1 MTRLFQLLARL
12 PLSWMQRLGWCMGW
26 LVWALSPT
34 YRRHF
39 KRNVASA
46 EMIWPDARPAVGAT
60 GVMLAE
66 LPWLW
71 MRPPSQALQGLIR
84 WEGEQHLEAAL
95 SQGRGVIVMSP
106 HIGCWEVGAQAI
118 AERFGPRFGPLV
130 ALFRPARKAWL
141 EPLVAQARNRP
152 YLDTVPTSLS
162 GVRTLIRTLR
172 GGGYTAILP
181 DQVPPQ
187 GQGVWAP
194 FFGRPVYTMTLV
206 AKLAQQSG
214 ALVLLS
220 WCERLAPG
228 QGYHIHMQPWDVPEF
243 RNPDTSPEEA
253 ARAINEAVEHLVR
266 RAPGQY
272 LWGYARDKQ
281 PREGV

>member
-1 MTRLFQLLARL
+1 MTRLFQFLARVPL
-12 PLSWMQRLGWCMGW
+12 PWMQRLGWCLGW
-26 LVWALSPT
+26 LVWALSPA
-34 YRRHF
+34 YRRQFRHNITAAGLTW
-39 KRNVASA
+39 RETRA
-46 EMIWPDARPAVGAT
+46 AVGAT
-60 GVMLAE
+60 GQMLAE

-71 MRPPSQALQGLIR
+71 MRPHNQTLGDLIR
-84 WEGEQHLEAAL
+84 WEGHEHLENAL
-95 SQGRGVIVMSP
+95 SAGRGVIVMSP

-118 AERFGPRFGPLV
+118 AERYGPRFGSLV

-141 EPLVAQARNRP
+141 EPLVAQARQRP
-152 YLDTVPTSLS
+152 YLETVPTSLS

-172 GGGYTAILP
+172 AGGYTAILP

-228 QGYHIHMQPWDVPEF
+228 QGYCIHMQPWDVTAF
-243 RNPDTSPEEA
+243 RDPTTPPEEA
-253 ARAINEAVEHLVR
+253 ARAINDAVAHLVR
-266 RAPGQY
+266 HAPGQY
-272 LWGYARDKQ
+272 LWGYARGKQ